1 MGTRVNPIMSSGKK
15 RYTTPRLVDHGD
27 VAELT
32 RRGGSTSADVPIGTP
47 VPDGSVDRPDGS

>member
-1 MGTRVNPIMSSGKK
+1 MRVNPIMSSGKK

-32 RRGGSTSADVPIGTP
+32 RHGGSTFVDAPIGTP
-47 VPDGSVDRPDGS
+47 VNGNIANVAS

>member
-1 MGTRVNPIMSSGKK
+1 MQPSVNPIVSSGKK
-15 RYTTPRLVDHGD
+15 RYTTPKLIDHGD

-47 VPDGSVDRPDGS
+47 VPSGSVDRPVS